1 MTRGDWLFLGLAAA
15 AAILGVHLRGRAAR
29 QRLKE
34 LLEEFAGREG
44 RVVITGAG
52 TGIGKELARLL
63 RQHPSIS
70 VLLGCQHEIER
81 EEGRMRALDEAHAG
95 VLPLELLDLDSVQRF
110 AVEAHGFLKGG
121 QEGLRML
128 VNNAGFKE
136 KERSPHTKYGVS
148 RTWQVNFLGPFLL
161 TEMLCRLRETD
172 GPSFPASVINVA
184 SGHESESNL
193 DEALLEALA
202 GGRETT
208 SHEYADS
215 KRALLLWTSVRS
227 QSLALKGNLFAHAVS
242 PGKVDTRFGCEEI
255 PWWLWIWSAPA
266 RILMFRTVS
275 EGALS
280 IAAAGLRKQATSKF
294 GQYFRE
300 EELAEDLV
308 IWRMPEKRVSVQLVR
323 WASQVTSLN
332 PRMGGRP
339 LDIGGRSLS
348 ITDLVNKAEEDV
360 WSSAE
365 RRWRFQE
372 RQVSPPNAGCCVA
385 GCDAREP
392 AKLVDGPFMV
402 LQVLSTWNFDVLGHE
417 LTVSDIKALDSYMK
431 RCKLGPFRLGRALE
445 LLSDPSHEAREEL
458 ESLRSKAR
466 RRLEGLKHI
475 QRVRMNRMD
484 MNPDDEGE
492 ETIASPPAVTAETSV
507 RKSRAPRGQAWR
519 HGGSA
524 YPQAKNAARSFGR
537 R

>member
-15 AAILGVHLRGRAAR
+15 AAILGVHLRGR
-29 QRLKE
+29 
-34 LLEEFAGREG
+34 
-44 RVVITGAG
+44 
-52 TGIGKELARLL
+52 
-63 RQHPSIS
+63 
-70 VLLGCQHEIER
+70 
-81 EEGRMRALDEAHAG
+81 
-95 VLPLELLDLDSVQRF
+95 VLPLEFLDLDSVQRF
-110 AVEAHGFLKGG
+110 AVEAHGFLKDG

-128 VNNAGFKE
+128 VNNAGFKDDLC
-136 KERSPHTKYGVS
+136 SLFTVGTCHIP
-148 RTWQVNFLGPFLL
+148 VNFLGPFLL

-193 DEALLEALA
+193 DEALLDALA

-215 KRALLLWTSVRS
+215 KTLVCLVSLLRALLLWTSVRS

-348 ITDLVNKAEEDV
+348 ITDLVNKAEDCVTTFKLHVLGSIEIECSKLGFTEFTVPTEAKEDV

-372 RQVSPPNAGCCVA
+372 RQVSPPNAGYEEPVA

-417 LTVSDIKALDSYMK
+417 LTVSDIKALDSCAESVASWAPSGWAGRWSCSATRAMRQGKSWNPFAAK
-431 RCKLGPFRLGRALE
+431 R
-445 LLSDPSHEAREEL
+445 
-458 ESLRSKAR
+458 
-466 RRLEGLKHI
+466 EG
-475 QRVRMNRMD
+475 
-484 MNPDDEGE
+484 
-492 ETIASPPAVTAETSV
+492 
-507 RKSRAPRGQAWR
+507 AWR
-519 HGGSA
+519 D
-524 YPQAKNAARSFGR
+524 
-537 R
+537 